1 MPAGTPG
8 QLAGLHVM
16 TNRKTR
22 IARLAAPL
30 GLALAAF
37 GMTAASAEL
46 GKGTKAPVFSTS
58 AALAGKE
65 FGFSLKAALAKG
77 PVVLYFYPKAFTR
90 GCTLEAN
97 AFAEAMPQFKAAG
110 ASVIGM
116 SGDDIE
122 TLKRFSSEECR
133 DAFPVGVASP
143 GVIAAYDVAMGSS
156 GLTTRTSYVIARDGT
171 IVAVHSN
178 ADYRGHVEKTLA
190 AVRALK
196 K

>member
-1 MPAGTPG
+1 M
-8 QLAGLHVM
+8 
-16 TNRKTR
+16 NR
-22 IARLAAPL
+22 ARSILAA
-30 GLALAAF
+30 ALLTVFSAAALST
-37 GMTAASAEL
+37 TAGAEL
-46 GKGTKAPVFSTS
+46 PQGDKAPAFATR

-65 FGFSLKAALAKG
+65 FGFSLNAALAKG
-77 PVVLYFYPKAFTR
+77 PVVLYFYPKAFTQ

-97 AFAEAMPQFKAAG
+97 AFAEAMPKFKAAG

-116 SGDDIE
+116 SNDDIG
-122 TLKRFSSEECR
+122 TLKRFSREHCR

-143 GVIAAYDVAMGSS
+143 KIMAAYDVAGSGS
-156 GLTTRTSYVIARDGT
+156 GYASRTSYVIARGGR

-190 AVRALK
+190 AVQALK

>member
-1 MPAGTPG
+1 MP
-8 QLAGLHVM
+8 
-16 TNRKTR
+16 KTTF
-22 IARLAAPL
+22 IAIAAA
-30 GLALAAF
+30 ALAAAGF
-37 GMTAASAEL
+37 VTAAKADL
-46 GKGTKAPVFSTS
+46 PVGQKAPAFTTR

-65 FGFSLKAALAKG
+65 FGFSLTAALAKG
-77 PVVLYFYPKAFTR
+77 PVVLYFYPKAFTS

-97 AFAEAMPQFKAAG
+97 AFAEAMPKFKAAG

-116 SGDDIE
+116 SNDDIE
-122 TLKRFSSEECR
+122 TLKRFSREECR
-133 DAFPVGVASP
+133 DAFPVGVA
-143 GVIAAYDVAMGSS
+143 GAKVIAGYDVAMGSS
-156 GLTTRTSYVIARDGT
+156 GLTSRTSYVIAQDGR

>member
-1 MPAGTPG
+1 MNTIRTAAIAAFA
-8 QLAGLHVM
+8 LVGLS
-16 TNRKTR
+16 
-22 IARLAAPL
+22 
-30 GLALAAF
+30 GLA
-37 GMTAASAEL
+37 MTSASAEL
-46 GKGTKAPVFSTS
+46 PKGAKAPVFSTK

-65 FGFSLKAALAKG
+65 FGFALRSALAKG
-77 PVVLYFYPKAFTR
+77 PVVLYFYPKAFTS

-122 TLKRFSSEECR
+122 TLKKFSRQECR
-133 DAFPVGVASP
+133 DAFPVGVSTDE
-143 GVIAAYDVAMGSS
+143 ISTAYDVKLGKGTMTS
-156 GLTTRTSYVIARDGT
+156 RTSYVIAQDGR

-178 ADYRGHVEKTLA
+178 PDYKDHVAQTLA

-196 K
+196 KK

>member
-1 MPAGTPG
+1 MTRTFALLAAAASLA
-8 QLAGLHVM
+8 LAGLA
-16 TNRKTR
+16 TT
-22 IARLAAPL
+22 
-30 GLALAAF
+30 
-37 GMTAASAEL
+37 ASAEL
-46 GKGTKAPVFSTS
+46 PVGEKAPAFTTK

-65 FGFSLKAALAKG
+65 FGFSLNAALAKG
-77 PVVLYFYPKAFTR
+77 PVVLYFYPKAFTQ

-116 SGDDIE
+116 SGDDIA
-122 TLKRFSSEECR
+122 TLKRFSREECR
-133 DAFPVGVASP
+133 DAFPVGVAGP
-143 GVIAAYDVAMGSS
+143 KVIAAYDVAMGTS
-156 GLTTRTSYVIARDGT
+156 GLTTRTSYVIAPGGR

-178 ADYRGHVEKTLA
+178 SDYRGHVEKTLA